1 MGMPAA
7 TLRWTRAMLEALP
20 DDGRRHEI
28 IDGVHYVTPSPGVA
42 HQFVLSALLER
53 LFAYVAANP
62 IAWVFASPS
71 DIELAEGTIV
81 QPDIVVF
88 RRAGRRP
95 PKEWRELGLPLLA
108 IEVVSPSSAS
118 RDRILKR
125 FRYQSA
131 GITEYWIVDPLSR
144 VVERWRAA
152 SLHPE
157 VFTDT
162 ITWHP
167 DGAQQ
172 PLSIELLPIF
182 DAMGEEG
189 QAAPE

>member
-1 MGMPAA
+1 
-7 TLRWTRAMLEALP
+7 MLEALP
-20 DDGRRHEI
+20 DDGQRHEI

-42 HQFVLSALLER
+42 HQFVISALLER

-81 QPDIVVF
+81 QPDIVVL
-88 RRAGRRP
+88 RRSGQRP
-95 PKEWRELGLPLLA
+95 PKKWRELGLPLLA
-108 IEVVSPSSAS
+108 IEIVSPSSAS

-125 FRYQSA
+125 FRYQDA
-131 GITEYWIVDPLSR
+131 GITEYWIVDPPSR

-152 SLHPE
+152 SLNPE

-167 DGAQQ
+167 DGAQL
-172 PLSIELLPIF
+172 PLSIELAPIF
-182 DAMGEEG
+182 DAIGDES
-189 QAAPE
+189 QSSPE